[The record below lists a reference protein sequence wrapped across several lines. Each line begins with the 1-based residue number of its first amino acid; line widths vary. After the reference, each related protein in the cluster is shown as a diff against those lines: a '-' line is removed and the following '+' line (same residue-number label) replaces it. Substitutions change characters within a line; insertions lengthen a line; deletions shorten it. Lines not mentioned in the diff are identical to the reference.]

1 MRNSVRDG
9 DAQPEAFAVHAADG
23 YSIKGH
29 YWRHRGGGREDRPVV
44 VINPA
49 TSVHS
54 RYYSR
59 FAAFLFGNGFDVI
72 TYDYRGIGGSRPATL
87 RGFQAS
93 WLDWGHLDFDAV
105 LRYANRTFHGQPIH
119 VVAHSI
125 GGFVIGLA
133 PSNHLIRRVFTMG
146 AQFAHWRDYA
156 SGHKIRMLVKWHVA
170 MPVLTA
176 IFGYFPGKRLGWLED
191 TPKGVVRDW
200 GYSWRRIEDTCRRGS
215 LALNKVDRQ
224 SLVGQFGKVTAPTL
238 AVGVTDDEFGT
249 IAAIERLL
257 AYFTNSP
264 ATHLR
269 VSPESIGEPGIG
281 HFAFF
286 HSRFEK
292 TLWTIPLEWLRSGAV
307 PDANRGMIV
316 ATGLRGLV
324 PALSH
329 SGLSRSSPSH
339 SVEECETRVTTV

>member
-1 MRNSVRDG
+1 MEDSATQPTAFSVR
-9 DAQPEAFAVHAADG
+9 AADG

-29 YWRHRGGGREDRPVV
+29 YWRHGSRECHPVV
-44 VINPA
+44 IINPA

-59 FAAFLFGNGFDVI
+59 FATFLFKQGFDVV
-72 TYDYRGIGGSRPATL
+72 TYDYRGIGESRPASL

-93 WLDWGHLDFDAV
+93 WLDWGYLDFDAV
-105 LRYANRTFHGQPIH
+105 LRYVDGSLPGQPIH

-133 PSNHLIRRVFTMG
+133 PSNHLIRRIFTMG

-156 SGHKIRMLVKWHVA
+156 PGQRLSMLAKWHVA

-200 GYSWRRIEDTCRRGS
+200 AYSWRRVEDTCRRGS
-215 LALNKVDRQ
+215 LALENVDR
-224 SLVGQFGKVTAPTL
+224 STLAAQFSAVTAPTL
-238 AVGVTDDEFGT
+238 AVGMTDDEFGT
-249 IAAIERLL
+249 TAAIDRLL
-257 AYFTNSP
+257 SYFTNSP

-269 VSPESIGEPGIG
+269 ISPASIGESWIG

-292 TLWTIPLEWLRSGAV
+292 TLWQVPLEWLRSGTVPSRFHIPMQHVKASQPSCDHAAGSFQSAGHEAV
-307 PDANRGMIV
+307 RRWAGMEGGEG
-316 ATGLRGLV
+316 T
-324 PALSH
+324 
-329 SGLSRSSPSH
+329 
-339 SVEECETRVTTV
+339 